1 MGECLQMGDS
11 PAYQQLKGLQDIRSL
26 RDLTPDS
33 VRDILRGSLRDP
45 TLTLTTMGQLQDMSG
60 TNDAFNSSICSL
72 EVTVSIAKKSGAKNT
87 TSSSEDNNH
96 TVSGGANGST
106 EPPPTNS
113 SPAKESTQLLL
124 PSQEDPPAAPEEDR
138 QSRTIHFV
146 IKAPPKASFIKMI
159 HKMSKPFLNEVT
171 WYLELLKQI
180 ELLEKELP
188 DNGFRMSSLVPTCY
202 HAYSNYYWGEVSMS
216 CASCPWFCWLPF
228 RSAEEGILLMQNV
241 KFLGYQ
247 MVNKMQILPLENFL
261 LVMQKLAHFHGRWL
275 TYRWMA
281 EAGSLPQGSWT
292 PDHFKSALDTQKRV
306 PKFIYKELLKGT
318 HKTVARILELEG
330 QSEHIERVRK
340 FFHTT
345 APNQLTTF
353 MGEIATPIDT
363 CCHGDFWSNNI
374 MFKYDE
380 DGKATDVVLVDFQLI
395 NYGHPAYDILYLLYL
410 SADTAFRDAHMQAC
424 LQTYWDIFKVYID
437 QFAPKGFKYEWTDFL
452 KDVNTYKTVGFV
464 LATTLLPNVLSD
476 IQLEAGGLMA
486 LRNMQRK
493 QAEEL
498 EDSSKPTSREIK
510 RRIAGLVS
518 ELIRDNVI

>member
-1 MGECLQMGDS
+1 MGDS
-11 PAYQQLKGLQDIRSL
+11 PAYHQLKGLQDIRSL

-33 VRDILRGSLRDP
+33 VRDILRASLRDP
-45 TLTLTTMGQLQDMSG
+45 TLTVTTMGSLQDMSG

-72 EVTVSIAKKSGAKNT
+72 EVTVSTERKAGAKRST
-87 TSSSEDNNH
+87 QDEPPGGGESNH
-96 TVSGGANGST
+96 APNGST
-106 EPPPTNS
+106 EPHNPS
-113 SPAKESTQLLL
+113 SPAKESTQLLAG
-124 PSQEDPPAAPEEDR
+124 QPPGDDNRE
-138 QSRTIHFV
+138 SRTLNFV

-188 DNGFRMSSLVPTCY
+188 DNGFHVSSLVPTCY
-202 HAYSNYYWGEVSMS
+202 HAYSNYYWGEVSLS
-216 CASCPWFCWLPF
+216 CSGCPWFCWLPI
-228 RSAEEGILLMQNV
+228 RSPEEGVIVMQNV

-247 MVNKMQILPLENFL
+247 MVNKMQILPLDHFL

-275 TYRWMA
+275 TYRWKA
-281 EAGSLPQGSWT
+281 EAGSLPQDSWT
-292 PDHFKSALDTQKRV
+292 PEHFKNALDTQKRV
-306 PKFIYKELLKGT
+306 PKFIYKELLKAT
-318 HKTVARILELEG
+318 HKTVTRILELEG
-330 QSEHIERVRK
+330 QPEHIERVRK
-340 FFHTT
+340 FFRTT

-353 MGEIATPIDT
+353 MGEVATPIDT

-374 MFKYDE
+374 MFKYNA
-380 DGKATDVVLVDFQLI
+380 DGKATDLVLVDFQLI

-424 LQTYWDIFKVYID
+424 LQTYWDIFQVYL
-437 QFAPKGFKYEWTDFL
+437 QEFAPKGFNYEWSDFL
-452 KDVNTYKTVGFV
+452 KDINTYKTVGFV
-464 LATTLLPNVLSD
+464 LATTLMPNVLSD

-486 LRNMQRK
+486 LKNMQRK

-498 EDSSKPTSREIK
+498 EDASKPTSREIK
-510 RRIAGLVS
+510 RRITGLVA